1 MGRELGRI
9 SGPLLADNLKRNG
22 ANLAFDNK
30 VLFLDVNNKFIGVNT
45 DAPTNDLTVN
55 SALITSDLILDT
67 ATNISNIEF
76 TTNTIQNVVSSITIC
91 ALVSLIEAC
100 KSSPRLKAATNSNEG

>member
-45 DAPTNDLTVN
+45 NSPTNDLTVSGTVTTN
-55 SALITSDLILDT
+55 DLIVDT
-67 ATNISNIEF
+67 S
-76 TTNTIQNVVSSITIC
+76 Q
-91 ALVSLIEAC
+91 LWSLI
-100 KSSPRLKAATNSNEG
+100 LGY